1 MSLLKDEVVDFTLY
15 PGMRVSEIVEQMGR
29 AGGFTARFINEA
41 VEVLEVM
48 IRDESSVNFLA
59 FPAAIVSTGVR
70 GILRDMLDRQLFD
83 VVITTGGT
91 IDHDVARCY
100 AKYYKGY
107 FEADD
112 EQLYERGIHRLGNVF
127 IPLDSYG
134 PLIESKT
141 REWVREAV
149 STLGERFSPSELL
162 NFIGGK
168 MCEGSILRAAHKRGI
183 PIFSPGLLDSSFG
196 TAVSFL
202 REEINFHLDFI
213 KDMLKLADLSFTME
227 KSGALILGGGIS
239 KHHTIWWNQFK
250 GGLDYV
256 VYVTTAVEW
265 DGSLS
270 GAREREAISWG
281 KVSKTAKRA
290 FVPGEVTALLPFMYV
305 ALLER
310 ISGFSR
316 RGKSL
321 TNLK

>member
-1 MSLLKDEVVDFTLY
+1 MDLLKDEVRDLSLR
-15 PGMRVSEIVEQMGR
+15 PGMRVSEIVDQMGK
-29 AGGFTARFINEA
+29 AGGFTARFIYEA
-41 VEVLEVM
+41 VSVLEEM
-48 IRDESSVNFLA
+48 IRDKESVNFLA
-59 FPAAIVSTGVR
+59 FPAALVSTGIR
-70 GILRDMLDRQLFD
+70 GVLRDMVGRGYFD

-91 IDHDVARCY
+91 VDHDMARCY
-100 AKYYKGY
+100 ASYYQGY

-112 EQLYERGIHRLGNVF
+112 TKLHERGVHRLGNVF
-127 IPLDSYG
+127 IPLESYG
-134 PLIESKT
+134 PLIEKLT
-141 REWVREAV
+141 RELVMGAIAELGRE
-149 STLGERFSPSELL
+149 FSPSELL
-162 NFIGGK
+162 HYVGGR
-168 MCEGSILRAAHKRGI
+168 MCEESILRAAHDKGV
-183 PIFSPGLLDSSFG
+183 PVFSPGLLDSSFG
-196 TAVSFL
+196 TALSL
-202 REEINFHLDFI
+202 MREETEFHLDFT
-213 KDMLKLADLSFTME
+213 KDMLKLAHLSFDMR

-281 KVSKTAKRA
+281 KVSARARRA

-310 ISGFSR
+310 LSDFSR
-316 RGKSL
+316 EGRYL

>member
-1 MSLLKDEVVDFTLY
+1 MSLLKDEVVDLSLS
-15 PGMRVSEIVEQMGR
+15 PGMKVSEIVEQMGR
-29 AGGFTARFINEA
+29 SGGFTARFISDA
-41 VEVLEVM
+41 VEVLEQM
-48 IRDESSVNFLA
+48 IRDEASVNFLA
-59 FPAAIVSTGVR
+59 FPAAIVSTGIR
-70 GILRDMLDRQLFD
+70 GILKDMVKRGFFD
-83 VVITTGGT
+83 VIITTGGT
-91 IDHDVARCY
+91 VDHDIARCY
-100 AKYYKGY
+100 AKYYSGH

-112 EQLYERGIHRLGNVF
+112 EQLYEMGIHRLGNVF

-134 PLIESKT
+134 PLIEEKT
-141 REWVREAV
+141 RKWVREAI
-149 STLGERFSPSELL
+149 SNLGRRFSPSELL
-162 NFIGGK
+162 DFIGER
-168 MCEGSILRAAHKRGI
+168 MCEGSILRAAHDRRV
-183 PIFSPGLLDSSFG
+183 PVFSPGLLDSSFG
-196 TAVSFL
+196 TAISFL
-202 REEINFHLDFI
+202 REEVEFELDFV
-213 KDMLKLADLSFTME
+213 KDMLKLAHLSFNME

-281 KVSKTAKRA
+281 KVSKGAKRA

-310 ISGFSR
+310 LSGFSR
-316 RGKSL
+316 EGRL